1 LTSLLAS
8 IPSPSEG
15 AIHIGPLQLR
25 AYGLMIALGVVAAV
39 WLSGRRF
46 VQKGIGTQEDVTY
59 IAMWA
64 VPAGVI
70 GSRLYHVITD
80 WNTFEGHWL
89 DVFKIWQGGLGIW
102 GGIAVGVPVGV
113 WAAHRRHIPL
123 DAGLAAVTP
132 ALPLAQAI
140 GRWGNWWNQE
150 LFGRPTTLPWALRI
164 SPDKTIAAGYPPGT
178 TFQPTFLYESLWN
191 LLLCGALLWIDKRY
205 RPRGIQLFAMYV
217 AGYTFM
223 RFWIERMRI
232 DFANHIGGWRVNEVV
247 SLVVF
252 VVAVAFLI
260 WSYRTMP
267 PPAPLGGA
275 AADLGV
281 TAAAADE
288 RIPTGSGQDD
298 AVASDGVSDGISP
311 SAVAHVALLARLQL
325 APDELELYT
334 AQLGSMLD
342 HFRDID
348 ALDLADVPPMTQPL
362 PLANVFRDDVVGPTL
377 DRDEVLA
384 AAPQA
389 EAGRFRVPPILGE
402 AP

>member
-123 DAGLAAVTP
+123 DAGLAAITP

-178 TFQPTFLYESLWN
+178 TFQPTFLYESLWC
-191 LLLCGALLWIDKRY
+191 LALGFALLYVDKRFKLV
-205 RPRGIQLFAMYV
+205 RGQLFWLYA
-217 AGYTFM
+217 AGYTAFRLPM
-223 RFWIERMRI
+223 EEMRI
-232 DFANHIGGWRVNEVV
+232 DPAHTIGPLRVNAWV
-247 SLVVF
+247 SIGVF
-252 VVAVAFLI
+252 VISVTAFL
-260 WSYRTMP
+260 W
-267 PPAPLGGA
+267 LGRRA
-275 AADLGV
+275 RARGV
-281 TAAAADE
+281 GADE
-288 RIPTGSGQDD
+288 SSVMEER
-298 AVASDGVSDGISP
+298 
-311 SAVAHVALLARLQL
+311 
-325 APDELELYT
+325 
-334 AQLGSMLD
+334 
-342 HFRDID
+342 
-348 ALDLADVPPMTQPL
+348 
-362 PLANVFRDDVVGPTL
+362 
-377 DRDEVLA
+377 
-384 AAPQA
+384 AAP
-389 EAGRFRVPPILGE
+389 
-402 AP
+402 